1 MKILSCF
8 ALLMTSLCL
17 SNDQDITPLSSNYSS
32 FVADYYEGGLASFEA
47 HIQEKLIYPA
57 MSKQRCEVGEAIV
70 EVEFGKMQKIKNIS
84 FHNALS
90 RSLNLSIVAAI
101 KSTTGKWK
109 TDVEETRLIMS
120 FGFELGADTRV
131 AGDIKLKGK
140 QLFGPGEP
148 CICTADIEKQMTTN
162 ITNAQYKKALND
174 CLELLRRAPRNV
186 DYNQTFRK
194 IMDNLL

>member
-1 MKILSCF
+1 MISCF
-8 ALLMTSLCL
+8 VLLLTNFCL
-17 SNDQDITPLSSNYSS
+17 SIDQGIAPVDSNYSS
-32 FVADYYEGGLASFEA
+32 FVADYYEGGLVSFEA
-47 HIQEKLIYPA
+47 DIREELVYPA
-57 MSKQRCEVGEAIV
+57 MSKQRCEVGEAII

-101 KSTTGKWK
+101 KSTTGNWK
-109 TDVEETRLIMS
+109 PDVEGARLIMS
-120 FGFELGADTRV
+120 FGFELGVDTRV

-148 CICTADIEKQMTTN
+148 CTCTADIVKEMTTN
-162 ITNAQYKKALND
+162 IANTQYKKALNN

-186 DYNQTFRK
+186 EYNQTFRK